1 MIPIYS
7 IYPLVMT
14 NIAMENRWP
23 IEIDGLPINSMV
35 IFHGELLVITRG
47 YHILPHL
54 VVDDHEWNRALGQG
68 QAFQRY
74 LLLEPGDSI
83 AAMTKKKTIY
93 HGKPEKLLGSGF
105 FIPPKCWIIAFDPC
119 QTKLGVDPSPNQT
132 SIYTE
137 IDDQVGK
144 KQN

>member
-1 MIPIYS
+1 M
-7 IYPLVMT
+7 
-14 NIAMENRWP
+14 
-23 IEIDGLPINSMV
+23 
-35 IFHGELLVITRG
+35 
-47 YHILPHL
+47 
-54 VVDDHEWNRALGQG
+54 VDDHEWNRALGQG

-74 LLLEPGDSI
+74 LLLEPGENSGNDDQNPKKNCWEVDS
-83 AAMTKKKTIY
+83 
-93 HGKPEKLLGSGF
+93 SS
-105 FIPPKCWIIAFDPC
+105 PPKCWIIAFDPC